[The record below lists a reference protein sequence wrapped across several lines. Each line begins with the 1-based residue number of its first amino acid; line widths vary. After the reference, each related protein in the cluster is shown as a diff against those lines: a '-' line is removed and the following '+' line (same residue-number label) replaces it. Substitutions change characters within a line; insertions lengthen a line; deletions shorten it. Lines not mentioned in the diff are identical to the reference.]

1 MKVWNKI
8 KQNENLM
15 RFIETTQKRITDSEM
30 STTSVVVAYYLL
42 LSLFPLIIAFGNI
55 LPFLHID
62 QETVL
67 TYLREVIPETV
78 YQFIGPAIKDLLTQS
93 SGGLLSVSALAAL
106 WSASQ
111 SINALQIAMNKAYG
125 VENRKNFLI
134 VRFFSLIVIVLFMI
148 AISGVTIVLGLGQL
162 ILDAIQPIVQ
172 IPVNFIDQ
180 FQTLKWPI
188 TLVALF
194 VIMFL
199 IYLIVPNAQLK
210 LKTIIPGT
218 IFATVGWML
227 LSQVF
232 SIYARYFATRIS
244 GYQIIGSFIVLMLW
258 LNFAATIIILGG

>member
-1 MKVWNKI
+1 M
-8 KQNENLM
+8 
-15 RFIETTQKRITDSEM
+15 
-30 STTSVVVAYYLL
+30 
-42 LSLFPLIIAFGNI
+42 
-55 LPFLHID
+55 
-62 QETVL
+62 
-67 TYLREVIPETV
+67 
-78 YQFIGPAIKDLLTQS
+78 
-93 SGGLLSVSALAAL
+93 
-106 WSASQ
+106 
-111 SINALQIAMNKAYG
+111 
-125 VENRKNFLI
+125 
-134 VRFFSLIVIVLFMI
+134 
-148 AISGVTIVLGLGQL
+148 
-162 ILDAIQPIVQ
+162 DAIQPIVQ

-258 LNFAATIIILGG
+258 LNFAATIIILGGIINAVVQEYVTGHQIKKRRDPSRKWFNKLKTKFSHKKK

>member
-1 MKVWNKI
+1 
-8 KQNENLM
+8 
-15 RFIETTQKRITDSEM
+15 
-30 STTSVVVAYYLL
+30 
-42 LSLFPLIIAFGNI
+42 
-55 LPFLHID
+55 
-62 QETVL
+62 
-67 TYLREVIPETV
+67 
-78 YQFIGPAIKDLLTQS
+78 
-93 SGGLLSVSALAAL
+93 
-106 WSASQ
+106 
-111 SINALQIAMNKAYG
+111 
-125 VENRKNFLI
+125 
-134 VRFFSLIVIVLFMI
+134 MI

-258 LNFAATIIILGG
+258 LNFAATIIILGGIINAVVQEYVTGHQIKKTSRSKPKMVQ

>member
-1 MKVWNKI
+1 
-8 KQNENLM
+8 
-15 RFIETTQKRITDSEM
+15 
-30 STTSVVVAYYLL
+30 
-42 LSLFPLIIAFGNI
+42 
-55 LPFLHID
+55 
-62 QETVL
+62 
-67 TYLREVIPETV
+67 
-78 YQFIGPAIKDLLTQS
+78 
-93 SGGLLSVSALAAL
+93 
-106 WSASQ
+106 
-111 SINALQIAMNKAYG
+111 
-125 VENRKNFLI
+125 
-134 VRFFSLIVIVLFMI
+134 
-148 AISGVTIVLGLGQL
+148 LGQL

-244 GYQIIGSFIVLMLW
+244 GYQIIGRFIVLMLW
-258 LNFAATIIILGG
+258 LNFAATIIILGGIINAVVQEYVTGHQIKKRRDPSRKWFNKLKAKFSHKKK